1 MKQISCLHLS
11 RATALVAFCLRLL
24 FSGLQT
30 FATASTYEELKATGT
45 GKAIKGSSA
54 TCYIMKDGIKYPV
67 KDKETFQ
74 LLGYNFEDIAL
85 LSDITLDSLPTGST
99 VEQEHPPIGIPPPPQ
114 CPCKSKSSHN
124 LSSQENLD
132 YQTSLV
138 HLICIVHNAEIERIL
153 SQVSDYTLNIKYISE
168 GTVDA
173 FLHHSNVSAS
183 PFPDSIR
190 DCNVIIN
197 IVPASKELVENMER
211 RCPGKC
217 LPIPYAEIPLEWL
230 LPPYNTDI
238 PLSCSMSMSSILSQ
252 HGFQMNAQNTT
263 ESANNLALL
272 LHSVARRRS
281 EECLEKGLWPM
292 GSFFKN
298 GLGNY
303 SSTWTNRTYLLPARS
318 NMEKRKVYGL
328 IIWVGS
334 NDRLDLVLQQTHMLG
349 LQKATQN
356 DSQKIFG
363 WVATEDVYPCNMS
376 VPNCE
381 HAYGYHWMM
390 PSGVMRTQGHNGW
403 GCAQRRPLRSLA
415 HTLLLF
421 DPDFV
426 FVGDDDTYIRV
437 NHLSYGSIMTSIIMN
452 ELSKSKIVMGQLN
465 GGNKVTKGGFFYGGS
480 GYLMG
485 RATIDVLN
493 SFSLLGPSGPDSIRH
508 EKHMNHLGLFEEARD
523 TSSASCTDCLRL
535 KGEPSVHG
543 SGQKADLLI
552 RLVDLCTNILSD
564 EGTCY
569 HSDHA
574 LSRCFVH
581 AAYVD
586 VWNVAC
592 QGKTVSLHPPFTTG
606 MCMGVDNCTDNLLTC
621 HRWWPNMSTPDL
633 SPMPYKSGRKRRR
646 FLNSQ

>member
-1 MKQISCLHLS
+1 MNQVSCSHLA
-11 RATALVAFCLRLL
+11 RATALFVLSLL
-24 FSGLQT
+24 LLSCRIQT
-30 FATASTYEELKATGT
+30 FATASTFEELKASGT

-54 TCYIMKDGIKYPV
+54 TCYILKDSIKYPV
-67 KDKETFQ
+67 KDKNTFE
-74 LLGYNFEDIAL
+74 LLGYHFEDIVL
-85 LSDITLDSLPTGST
+85 LSDVTVNALPTGPT
-99 VEQEHPPIGIPPPPQ
+99 IEPEHPKIALPPPPQ
-114 CPCKSKSSHN
+114 CPCKSTSSHN

-138 HLICIVHNAEIERIL
+138 HLICILRNAEVEMIL
-153 SQVSDYTLNIKYISE
+153 SQVSDVSLNIKYISE
-168 GTVDA
+168 GTVSS
-173 FLHHSNVSAS
+173 FLHPSNVSAPQS
-183 PFPDSIR
+183 PDSVE

-197 IVPASKELVENMER
+197 IVPHTEELIENMER

-217 LPIPYAEIPLEWL
+217 LPIPYAEIPLKWL
-230 LPPYNTDI
+230 LPPYNVDR

-252 HGFQMNAQNTT
+252 QGFQRNAQKTSD
-263 ESANNLALL
+263 SANNLALL
-272 LHSVARRRS
+272 LHSLARRRS
-281 EECLEKGLWPM
+281 EECLEKGLWLM
-292 GSFFKN
+292 GSFFKKKPEI
-298 GLGNY
+298 
-303 SSTWTNRTYLLPARS
+303 SSPTWTNHTYLLPVSS

-334 NDRLDLVLQQTHMLG
+334 NDRLDLVMRQTHTLG

-363 WVATEDVYPCNMS
+363 WVATEDVYPCNIS

-381 HAYGYHWMM
+381 HSYGYHWMM
-390 PSGVMRTQGHNGW
+390 PSGMMHFQGHNGW

-437 NHLSYGSIMTSIIMN
+437 NHLSYGSIMTSIILN

-493 SFSLLGPSGPDSIRH
+493 SYSLLGPSGADSIRH

-523 TSSASCTDCLRL
+523 SSMSCSDCLRIT
-535 KGEPSVHG
+535 GESNLHG
-543 SGQKADLLI
+543 SDQKADLLV

-592 QGKTVSLHPPFTTG
+592 QGYTLSSNPPFSTG
-606 MCMGVDNCTDNLLTC
+606 MCMGVTNCTDNLLTC

-633 SPMPYKSGRKRRR
+633 SPMPYKAGKSRRR
-646 FLNSQ
+646 S